1 MPRLRKAPARDVTV
15 YLSVD
20 LFDKVDKV
28 SGKMQIPRSHFVE
41 QVLAEYFKQNDCN
54 L

>member
-1 MPRLRKAPARDVTV
+1 MPRLRKAPARDATV
-15 YLSVD
+15 YLPVE

-28 SGKMQIPRSHFVE
+28 SGKMKIPRSRFIE
-41 QVLAEYFKQNDCN
+41 QVLSEYFERNNCD

>member
-1 MPRLRKAPARDVTV
+1 MPRLRKAPAKDATI
-15 YLSVD
+15 YLSVE

-28 SGKMQIPRSHFVE
+28 SGKMKVPRSHFIE
-41 QVLAEYFKQNDCN
+41 QVLSEYFEQNNCD